1 MPKFVQAW
9 EVTTISGFSGYVYD
23 QHRALK
29 MWGEGGPGATMDA
42 VTIIRHEDGTRSY
55 FKGCM
60 AAEVEADWVRRGK
73 A

>member
-9 EVTTISGFSGYVYD
+9 EVKTPGGFSGYIYD
-23 QHRALK
+23 QHIALER
-29 MWGEGGPGATMDA
+29 WGNGGPGATMLA

-55 FKGCM
+55 LKGCM
-60 AAEVEADWVRRGK
+60 AAEVEADWQRRGK